1 MTFFVNM
8 CGPRGVGKDHV
19 GNLLFAYLNNIG
31 ISTSS
36 LSLAEP
42 IKQMAS
48 EITGLGVG
56 SIESLKRNPESG
68 VRQLLIDIGLAGR
81 RYSPDSWVEALRR
94 RAELKGTEVCIVTDV
109 RFPNEIEELPGLNV
123 ALWTKDYV
131 SHGNI
136 DQSEAMSDQLNV
148 SAQRGEWKEGFY
160 YLESV
165 RDDSINETVA
175 NLGEYIRKSIR
186 QR

>member
-19 GNLLFAYLNNIG
+19 GNLLFAYLNKIG
-31 ISTSS
+31 ISASC
-36 LSLAEP
+36 LSLAAP
-42 IKQMAS
+42 IKEMAS
-48 EITGLGVG
+48 EITGLEVG
-56 SIESLKRNPESG
+56 SIETLKRKPTSG

-81 RYSPDSWVEALRR
+81 RYSPDSWVATLRH
-94 RAELKGTEVCIVTDV
+94 RAVLLGTEVCIVTDV

-123 ALWTKDYV
+123 ALWTRDYV

-148 SAQRGEWKEGFY
+148 SAQRGEWKDGFY

-165 RDDSINETVA
+165 RDDSINHTVA
-175 NLGEYIRKSIR
+175 NLGEHIRKLIR
-186 QR
+186 